1 AYIPTPMSAA
11 VAITA
16 ITTVLN
22 GKSTPLRNPNAAPL
36 FRTWVK
42 STSPGTIVRL
52 ACTGSVA
59 RISAL
64 VPWSAAT
71 ITIGSQT
78 SSHRGGFSAASRSP
92 ASTTSS
98 SVLSIH
104 RLGKGVLAAVAQA
117 GPRRIGR
124 HLRHVAPAA
133 LALDATGPLDD
144 DARPRLGVRF
154 HVVGRRP
161 QLHVGDDEDHRQLL
175 RVRLELR
182 KLRRGRRYDDLRL
195 QRAADS
201 LVLPQR
207 LDLGEHLHAQI
218 GKTLPPRDEIGVGEG
233 VELGRRREDG
243 HV

>member
-1 AYIPTPMSAA
+1 MSAA

-52 ACTGSVA
+52 ACSGSVA

-104 RLGKGVLAAVAQA
+104 RLGEGVLAAVAQA

-133 LALDATGPLDD
+133 LALDAAGPLDD

-161 QLHVGDDEDHRQLL
+161 QLHVGDDEENRQLF
-175 RVRLELR
+175 RVRL
-182 KLRRGRRYDDLRL
+182 DLRNCRPGGRTAGL
-195 QRAADS
+195 TPAQTPS
-201 LVLPQR
+201 SPVLPN
-207 LDLGEHLHAQI
+207 G
-218 GKTLPPRDEIGVGEG
+218 PRFATARTPG
-233 VELGRRREDG
+233 
-243 HV
+243 